1 MGATTARS
9 SARLVSIEESC
20 RALFH
25 AFVVGVMPKFDFSD
39 HHDVICRELMSLESR
54 QIERLLIEAPP
65 RHALAV
71 DTPIQ
76 TTRGWKSMGEIEV
89 GDYVYAPNG
98 TPVAVTGVSDVF
110 KGRECWTAITDDG
123 AQVECDAEHLWTVRL
138 DRKREYWKTY
148 TTKMLADREAERGA
162 RGAEIRAAMLP
173 AWNAVWKPKADLP
186 VDPWVLG
193 VWIGDG
199 SSWSGTITQA
209 EDDQTWLRA
218 EIERRGY
225 TTTQTEKSHPQN
237 FRIRG
242 LQSRLRDL
250 GILRTEAGVGGKTI
264 PEMYMNASVEQ
275 RMDLLR
281 GLMDTDGNV
290 NVDGQQFLNTSS
302 VDLKDQYC
310 ELLRSLG
317 IKASPSKCR
326 ARIGQKEYGYTWKIS
341 FYAENTCSMPRKAAR
356 TRKYIRKV
364 GRYLR
369 FVPCGVRDT
378 RCIRVDSDDGLFLAG
393 RGYVVTH
400 NSKTLLTST
409 LFAAWYLGRN
419 PTHEVVLATYSQE
432 RADDLGKALRD
443 VIRSE
448 AYRAIFPGVALRR
461 DSQSVSEL
469 VLESGGSMHAVGVGG
484 ALTGRGAH
492 ALIVDD
498 PIKDR
503 KDADSPTMRRRLMD
517 WYSSVASTR
526 LYPDAVIV
534 IMACMVGD
542 TKVTMSDGAHK
553 NLRDICVGDRIA
565 TWSDGAARNSIVDG
579 WKSQGNDNVFE
590 IKTAGGFSTKANA
603 RHPFLVARKGTYQW
617 VRLRNLRLGDK
628 MVRLRTDSIVESNV
642 QRLDAECLPN
652 ARVNAPVT
660 TINGAGVKGIARL
673 VSLTG
678 VGKMARVLNIVT
690 ESVWRNTKRFLNSRM
705 GDVLYAARIQ
715 SGNLLLSIHSAL
727 TTTTQREEFA
737 GCSAIPAILQS
748 DTSRHQRDL
757 MQQPHTSDFILD
769 EVVSV
774 LSVGVQEVFDVQIR
788 TTENFIAD
796 GFVSHNTRWHKDDLT
811 GQILEA
817 DPRHAL
823 WKEIRMPAICDDA
836 ERDPV
841 QRQYG
846 AALWPKWFPV
856 EKLNAIRNDPPGMID
871 RDWFALYQQRPVA
884 ETGDEFQRAWFEA
897 RWNDPLPVVL
907 NMYGCSDFGVTEA
920 GDPTEHGIFG
930 IDPLY
935 RIYVVDWWSGK
946 ATPDVWIERM
956 LDLSQK
962 WKVRRWFGEGGVIR
976 HAVNPLLTRRM
987 RERQVFVPLKWLNP
1001 IGNKTMRA
1009 QGFRGRAAAG
1019 TVLFPKRQWADAVI
1033 DQLCEFPAGKHDD
1046 KVDVCGMIGRVLD
1059 EIRNGREKRVEADGT
1074 DPTKDLKP
1082 FTAAWLEYEEKKP
1095 NDMRYC

>member
-65 RHALAV
+65 RH
-71 DTPIQ
+71 
-76 TTRGWKSMGEIEV
+76 
-89 GDYVYAPNG
+89 
-98 TPVAVTGVSDVF
+98 
-110 KGRECWTAITDDG
+110 
-123 AQVECDAEHLWTVRL
+123 
-138 DRKREYWKTY
+138 
-148 TTKMLADREAERGA
+148 
-162 RGAEIRAAMLP
+162 
-173 AWNAVWKPKADLP
+173 
-186 VDPWVLG
+186 
-193 VWIGDG
+193 
-199 SSWSGTITQA
+199 
-209 EDDQTWLRA
+209 
-218 EIERRGY
+218 
-225 TTTQTEKSHPQN
+225 
-237 FRIRG
+237 
-242 LQSRLRDL
+242 
-250 GILRTEAGVGGKTI
+250 
-264 PEMYMNASVEQ
+264 
-275 RMDLLR
+275 
-281 GLMDTDGNV
+281 
-290 NVDGQQFLNTSS
+290 
-302 VDLKDQYC
+302 
-310 ELLRSLG
+310 
-317 IKASPSKCR
+317 
-326 ARIGQKEYGYTWKIS
+326 
-341 FYAENTCSMPRKAAR
+341 
-356 TRKYIRKV
+356 
-364 GRYLR
+364 
-369 FVPCGVRDT
+369 
-378 RCIRVDSDDGLFLAG
+378 
-393 RGYVVTH
+393 
-400 NSKTLLTST
+400 SKTLLTST
-409 LFAAWYLGRN
+409 LFVAWYLGRN
-419 PTHEVVLATYSQE
+419 PTHEVILATYSQE

-448 AYRAIFPGVALRR
+448 AYKAIFPSVALRR
-461 DSQSVSEL
+461 DSQSVSDL
-469 VLESGGSMHAVGVGG
+469 ALESGGAIHAVGVGG

-492 ALIVDD
+492 LMVIDD

-534 IMACMVGD
+534 IMA
-542 TKVTMSDGAHK
+542 
-553 NLRDICVGDRIA
+553 
-565 TWSDGAARNSIVDG
+565 
-579 WKSQGNDNVFE
+579 
-590 IKTAGGFSTKANA
+590 
-603 RHPFLVARKGTYQW
+603 
-617 VRLRNLRLGDK
+617 
-628 MVRLRTDSIVESNV
+628 
-642 QRLDAECLPN
+642 
-652 ARVNAPVT
+652 
-660 TINGAGVKGIARL
+660 
-673 VSLTG
+673 
-678 VGKMARVLNIVT
+678 
-690 ESVWRNTKRFLNSRM
+690 
-705 GDVLYAARIQ
+705 
-715 SGNLLLSIHSAL
+715 
-727 TTTTQREEFA
+727 
-737 GCSAIPAILQS
+737 
-748 DTSRHQRDL
+748 
-757 MQQPHTSDFILD
+757 
-769 EVVSV
+769 
-774 LSVGVQEVFDVQIR
+774 
-788 TTENFIAD
+788 
-796 GFVSHNTRWHKDDLT
+796 TRWHKDDLT